1 MKNTARHINICHA
14 TYLLF
19 FLANALQQRFHCE
32 TAKVVPS
39 HGAGA
44 RDEILRLL
52 ALNRA
57 AHANKSVR

>member
-1 MKNTARHINICHA
+1 MNVRNAP
-14 TYLLF
+14 YDVFLLEDD
-19 FLANALQQRFHCE
+19 LQQRFHCE
-32 TAKVVPS
+32 TAKVVRS